1 MKLIDRM
8 RYIAS
13 PRILNSQP
21 YKVESSKYLVKLDA
35 MENPHGLPLGLREKW
50 LALLNKTAVNRYP
63 DPVCSELRSRLR
75 QAMSLDRSVNMLF
88 GNGSD
93 EIINLLSLVASG
105 GEGGSVLFPEP
116 TFTVYRLSAEAHGLK
131 VIGVP
136 SSKEDFSCDMGT
148 MLDVIGE
155 KQPSLIF
162 LASPNNPTGNS
173 VDQESIIRLCA
184 AADGLVILDE
194 AYCKFA
200 AVSHLK
206 LLSEIDNLLIM
217 QTFSK
222 IGFAGIRLGVLFGAN
237 DWIELLDRV
246 RMPYNVNALTQA
258 TAVFAIDHWEHFQSI
273 IDEIIAERETMM
285 QFMVGSESIRVWPS
299 DGNFILFRPH
309 LMTSE
314 QVHEELQNGD
324 ILIKNMSGAHPALQN
339 CLRVTIGTEEENTLF
354 RERLI
359 EILGREGISRD

>member
-1 MKLIDRM
+1 MKLIDRI
-8 RYIAS
+8 RYVAS
-13 PRILNSQP
+13 PKILGLQP

-35 MENPHGLPLGLREKW
+35 MENPHELPIGLREKW
-50 LALLNKTAVNRYP
+50 LALLNKTAMNRYP

-75 QAMSLDRSVNMLF
+75 QAMSLDPSVNMLF

-136 SSKEDFSCDMGT
+136 SSNEDFSCDMEN
-148 MLDVIGE
+148 MLDVIQE

-173 VDQESIIRLCA
+173 VGQESIIRLCA

-206 LLSEIDNLLIM
+206 LLSDIDNLLIM

-222 IGFAGIRLGVLFGAN
+222 IGFAGIRLGVLFGAT

-246 RMPYNVNALTQA
+246 RMPYNVNSLTQT
-258 TAVFAIDHWEHFQSI
+258 TAAFAIDHWEHFQSI
-273 IDEIIAERETMM
+273 IDGIIAERERMM
-285 QFMVGSESIRVWPS
+285 QFMVGLESITVWPS
-299 DGNFILFRPH
+299 DGNFILFRTNS
-309 LMTSE
+309 MTSE
-314 QVHEELQNGD
+314 HVHEELQNRD
-324 ILIKNMSGAHPALQN
+324 ILIKNMSGVHPALLN
-339 CLRVTIGTEEENTLF
+339 CLRVTIGTEEENALF
-354 RERLI
+354 RDRLI
-359 EILGREGISRD
+359 EIIGR

>member
-1 MKLIDRM
+1 MKLIDRI
-8 RYIAS
+8 RYVAS
-13 PRILNSQP
+13 PRILDLQP

-35 MENPHGLPLGLREKW
+35 MENPHELPLGLREKW
-50 LALLNKTAVNRYP
+50 LALLNKTAMNRYP

-75 QAMSLDRSVNMLF
+75 QAMSLDPSVNMLF

-136 SSKEDFSCDMGT
+136 SSNEDFSCDMEN
-148 MLDVIGE
+148 MLDVIQE

-173 VDQESIIRLCA
+173 VGQESIIRLCA

-206 LLSEIDNLLIM
+206 LLSDIDNLLIM

-222 IGFAGIRLGVLFGAN
+222 IGFAGIRLGVLFGAT

-246 RMPYNVNALTQA
+246 RMPYNVNSLTQT
-258 TAVFAIDHWEHFQSI
+258 TAAFAIDHWEHFQSI
-273 IDEIIAERETMM
+273 IDGIIAERERMM
-285 QFMVGSESIRVWPS
+285 QFMVGLEPITVWPS
-299 DGNFILFRPH
+299 DGNFILFRTNS
-309 LMTSE
+309 MTSE
-314 QVHEELQNGD
+314 YVHEELQNRD
-324 ILIKNMSGAHPALQN
+324 ILIKNMSGAHPALLN
-339 CLRVTIGTEEENTLF
+339 CLRVTIGKEEENTLF
-354 RERLI
+354 RDSLI
-359 EILGREGISRD
+359 EIIGR